1 MVDGG
6 LNRARGAGER
16 EAPLA
21 PDLPDGFETAP
32 LVDDDDEKDARAGS
46 LMADIDA
53 LFGDGKTY
61 LEAEVAYQKSRAGYT
76 ANRLKWTAIYGAAA
90 FGLLHLALIG
100 LTVGLV
106 IALVPLVGPWL
117 ATAIVVAVLL
127 AGAAVFVLKLRTKIA
142 DIRAAFE
149 GEER

>member
-1 MVDGG
+1 MDDGG
-6 LNRARGAGER
+6 ASGARSAGER
-16 EAPLA
+16 GAPLP
-21 PDLPDGFETAP
+21 PDLPDDYETAP
-32 LVDDDDEKDARAGS
+32 VVDDEAEDAREGS
-46 LMADIDA
+46 LVADIDA
-53 LFGDGKTY
+53 LFADGKTY
-61 LEAEVAYQKSRAGYT
+61 LEAEVAYQKSRAGYA
-76 ANRLKWTAIYGAAA
+76 ANGLKWTAIYGAAA

-127 AGAAVFVLKLRTKIA
+127 AGALVLVLKLRAKIA

-149 GEER
+149 GEDQ

>member
-1 MVDGG
+1 MDSGG
-6 LNRARGAGER
+6 VAKARGAGSR
-16 EAPLA
+16 GAPLP
-21 PDLPDGFETAP
+21 PDLPDELKSVALP
-32 LVDDDDEKDARAGS
+32 SADDEKDSRAGS
-46 LMADIDA
+46 LMTDIDA
-53 LFGDGKTY
+53 LFADGKTY
-61 LEAEVAYQKSRAGYT
+61 LEAELAYQKSRAGYA

-106 IALVPLVGPWL
+106 IALVPVVGPWL

-127 AGAAVFVLKLRTKIA
+127 AGTAFFVVKLRAKLA

-149 GEER
+149 DEGA

>member
-1 MVDGG
+1 MDSGG
-6 LNRARGAGER
+6 VAKARRAGSR
-16 EAPLA
+16 EASLP
-21 PDLPDGFETAP
+21 PDLPDDLEPVTMPSENEEA
-32 LVDDDDEKDARAGS
+32 DAHDGS

-53 LFGDGKTY
+53 LLADGKTY
-61 LEAEVAYQKSRAGYT
+61 LQAEVAYQKSRAGYT

-117 ATAIVVAVLL
+117 ATAIVVAALL
-127 AGAAVFVLKLRTKIA
+127 AGTAFFALKLRAKLA
-142 DIRAAFE
+142 DIRTAFE
-149 GEER
+149 DEPT

>member
-1 MVDGG
+1 MAKASGAG
-6 LNRARGAGER
+6 SRGA
-16 EAPLA
+16 PLP
-21 PDLPDGFETAP
+21 PDLLDDLGSVP
-32 LVDDDDEKDARAGS
+32 LPSADEDEELREGS
-46 LMADIDA
+46 LMADLDA
-53 LFGDGKTY
+53 LFADGKTY
-61 LEAEVAYQKSRAGYT
+61 LEAELAYQKSRAGYA
-76 ANRLKWTAIYGAAA
+76 ANRLKWTAIYGAVA

-127 AGAAVFVLKLRTKIA
+127 AGTAFFVVKLRAKLA

-149 GEER
+149 DEGA